1 MEPGRQRRKL
11 YVGPQVRRLRRD
23 RGLTQGQMAAELG
36 ISPSYVNLIE
46 RNQRPVSA
54 DILIR
59 LSSVYD
65 LDLSHLATADSDALF
80 GELAAAFADPIF
92 KSAGASREDAFDLAA
107 GNPVLGEAVAH
118 LYRAWRTAQAELVE
132 ARAAGRA
139 GQDADPVEEA
149 RAFLQTHRNHFPAI
163 DEAAEAIARELG
175 ASGASLFDT
184 LAQRFSGRHALRVR
198 LLPDDVMTGAYRR
211 LNRHAGELALSER
224 LDNASRVFHLALQLS
239 LIELQSVLDQ
249 TVNAA
254 RFTSDAGRRLSRAAL
269 ANYAAAAILLP
280 YEAFLKS
287 AKALAY
293 DIEALGRRFG
303 ASFEQVAHRLTTMQR
318 PGAEG
323 IAFFFVRVDAAGNM
337 SKRYSGD
344 VFPFARYGGSCPLWS
359 IHETFR
365 LPRRVLTQIIEL
377 PDGSRYFSIA
387 RTVQGGAGGF
397 NAPSAERA
405 VALGCRIE
413 DAGALVYAKGVDLE
427 HAGATPIGL
436 TCRLCERIN
445 CAARA
450 HPPLKRRLVIDEH
463 NRLAAPFSF
472 AFD

>member
-1 MEPGRQRRKL
+1 MAGDRQRRKL
-11 YVGPQVRRLRRD
+11 YVGPQVRRLRRE
-23 RGLTQGQMAAELG
+23 RGLTQAQMAADLE

-54 DILIR
+54 DLLIR
-59 LSSVYD
+59 LSAVYG
-65 LDLSHLATADSDALF
+65 LDLSHLAGADSDALF
-80 GELAAAFADPIF
+80 GELAGAFADPIF
-92 KSAGASREDAFDLAA
+92 RQAGATREDAFDLAA
-107 GNPVLGEAVAH
+107 GNPVLGEAVAN

-132 ARAAGRA
+132 ARAGRTPVE
-139 GQDADPVEEA
+139 ADPVEEA
-149 RAFLQTHRNHFPAI
+149 RGFIQGSRNHFASI
-163 DEAAEAIARELG
+163 DAAAERIAGELAAAG
-175 ASGASLFDT
+175 TSLFDA
-184 LAQRFSGRHALRVR
+184 LVARFQARHGLTVR
-198 LLPDDVMTGAYRR
+198 ILPDDVMVGAFRR
-211 LNRHAGELALSER
+211 LNRHAGELTLSER
-224 LDNASRVFHLALQLS
+224 LDLASRVFHLALQLS
-239 LIELQSVLDQ
+239 LIELQTPLDQ

-254 RFTSDAGRRLSRAAL
+254 RFTSDGGRRLSRAAL
-269 ANYAAAAILLP
+269 ANYAAAAIMLP

-287 AKALAY
+287 ATALKY
-293 DIEALGRRFG
+293 DVEAIGRRFG

-344 VFPFARYGGSCPLWS
+344 VFPFARYGGSCPLWT

-365 LPRRVLTQIIEL
+365 LPRRILTQIIEL

-397 NAPSAERA
+397 NAPAAERA
-405 VALGCRIE
+405 VALGCRLE
-413 DAGALVYAKGVDLE
+413 DAGALVYAQGLDL
-427 HAGATPIGL
+427 AAAPATPIGL
-436 TCRLCERIN
+436 TCRLCERSD

-450 HPPLKRRLVIDEH
+450 HPPLRRRLVIDEH

>member
-1 MEPGRQRRKL
+1 MATDRQRRKL
-11 YVGPQVRRLRRD
+11 YVGPHVRRLRRE
-23 RGLTQGQMAAELG
+23 RGLTQAQMAADLE

-54 DILIR
+54 DLLIR
-59 LSSVYD
+59 LSAVYG
-65 LDLSHLATADSDALF
+65 LDLSHLAGADSDVLF
-80 GELAAAFADPIF
+80 GELAGAFADPIF
-92 KSAGASREDAFDLAA
+92 RQAGATREDAFDLAA
-107 GNPVLGEAVAH
+107 GNPVLGEAVAN
-118 LYRAWRTAQAELVE
+118 LYRAWRNAQTELVE
-132 ARAAGRA
+132 ARAGRA
-139 GQDADPVEEA
+139 PAEADPVEEA
-149 RAFLQTHRNHFPAI
+149 RGFIQGNRNHFPAI
-163 DEAAEAIARELG
+163 DAGAESIAADLAG
-175 ASGASLFDT
+175 AGVSLFDA
-184 LAQRFSGRHALRVR
+184 LVARFEARHRLSVR
-198 LLPDDVMTGAYRR
+198 ILPDAVMVGAYRR
-211 LNRHAGELALSER
+211 LNRHARELSLSER
-224 LDNASRVFHLALQLS
+224 LDLASRVFHLALQLS
-239 LIELQSVLDQ
+239 LIELQPALDQ

-254 RFTSDAGRRLSRAAL
+254 RFTSDGGRRLSRAAL
-269 ANYAAAAILLP
+269 ANYAAAAIMLP

-287 AKALAY
+287 AAALKY
-293 DIEALGRRFG
+293 DVEAISRRFG

-344 VFPFARYGGSCPLWS
+344 VFPFARYGGSCPLWN

-365 LPRRVLTQIIEL
+365 LPRRILTQIIEL

-397 NAPSAERA
+397 NAPVAERA
-405 VALGCRIE
+405 VALGCRLE
-413 DAGALVYAKGVDLE
+413 DAGALIYAQGLDLS
-427 HAGATPIGL
+427 AAPATPIGL
-436 TCRLCERIN
+436 TCRLCERSD

-450 HPPLKRRLVIDEH
+450 YPPLKRRLVIDEH

>member
-1 MEPGRQRRKL
+1 
-11 YVGPQVRRLRRD
+11 
-23 RGLTQGQMAAELG
+23 MAADLE

-54 DILIR
+54 DLLVR
-59 LSSVYD
+59 LSAVYG
-65 LDLSHLATADSDALF
+65 LDLSHLGGAESDAVF
-80 GELAAAFADPIF
+80 AELSAAFADPIF
-92 KSAGASREDAFDLAA
+92 RTAGATREDAFDLAA
-107 GNPVLGEAVAH
+107 GNPILAEAVAS
-118 LYRAWRTAQAELVE
+118 LYRAWRAGQADLVE
-132 ARAAGRA
+132 ARAGRA
-139 GQDADPVEEA
+139 SPEGDPVEEA
-149 RAFLQTHRNHFPAI
+149 RGFIQANRNHFASI
-163 DEAAEAIARELG
+163 DAAAEAIAADLN
-175 ASGASLFDT
+175 AAGASLYDA
-184 LAQRFSGRHALRVR
+184 LARRFLDIHRLRVR
-198 LLPDDVMTGAYRR
+198 VLPDDVMVGAFRR
-211 LNRHAGELALSER
+211 LNRHAGELSLSER
-224 LDNASRVFHLALQLS
+224 LDMASRVFHLSLQLS
-239 LIELQSVLDQ
+239 LIELQGALDQ

-269 ANYAAAAILLP
+269 ANYAAAAIMLP

-287 AKALAY
+287 AKSLSY
-293 DIEALGRRFG
+293 DVEAIGRRFG

-344 VFPFARYGGSCPLWS
+344 VFPFARYGGSCPLWTV
-359 IHETFR
+359 HETFR

-377 PDGSRYFSIA
+377 PDGQRYFSIA

-397 NAPSAERA
+397 NAPVAERA
-405 VALGCRIE
+405 VALGCRLG
-413 DAGALVYAKGVDLE
+413 DAKSLIYARGTDLD
-427 HAGATPIGL
+427 AAPATPIGL
-436 TCRLCERIN
+436 TCRLCERID

-450 HPPLKRRLVIDEH
+450 HPPMRRRLVIDEH

>member
-1 MEPGRQRRKL
+1 MDAGRQRRKL

-23 RGLTQGQMAAELG
+23 RGLTQAQMAGDLQ

-59 LSSVYD
+59 LSSVYG

-80 GELAAAFADPIF
+80 SELAGAFADPIF
-92 KSAGASREDAFDLAA
+92 KNAGASREDAFDLAA
-107 GNPVLGEAVAH
+107 GNPVLGEAVAQ
-118 LYRAWRTAQAELVE
+118 LYRAWRSAQTELVE
-132 ARAAGRA
+132 ARAAGRGGA
-139 GQDADPVEEA
+139 DADPVEEA
-149 RAFLQTHRNHFPAI
+149 RAFLQANRNHFPAI
-163 DEAAEAIARELG
+163 DAAAERIAGELSADG
-175 ASGASLFDT
+175 TSLIDA
-184 LAQRFSGRHALRVR
+184 LAARFAGRHRYKVR
-198 LLPDDVMTGAYRR
+198 ILPDEVMTGAYRR

-224 LDNASRVFHLALQLS
+224 LDNASRVFQLALQLS
-239 LIELQSVLDQ
+239 LIELQGALDQ

-254 RFTSDAGRRLSRAAL
+254 RFTSDGGRRLSRAAL
-269 ANYAAAAILLP
+269 ANYAAAAIMMP
-280 YEAFLKS
+280 YEAFLNAAKS
-287 AKALAY
+287 LKY
-293 DIEALGRRFG
+293 DVEAIGRRFG

-323 IAFFFVRVDAAGNM
+323 VAFFFVRVDAAGNM

-344 VFPFARYGGSCPLWS
+344 VFPFARFGGSCPLWN

-365 LPRRVLTQIIEL
+365 LPRRILTQIIAL
-377 PDGSRYFSIA
+377 PDGARYFSIA

-413 DAGALVYAKGVDLE
+413 DAGALIYAQGLDPE
-427 HAGATPIGL
+427 RAAATPIGL
-436 TCRLCERIN
+436 TCRLCERID

-450 HPPLKRRLVIDEH
+450 YPPPKRRLVIDEQS
-463 NRLAAPFSF
+463 RLAAPFSF

>member
-1 MEPGRQRRKL
+1 
-11 YVGPQVRRLRRD
+11 
-23 RGLTQGQMAAELG
+23 MAADLE

-54 DILIR
+54 DLLIR
-59 LSSVYD
+59 LSAVYG
-65 LDLSHLATADSDALF
+65 LDLSHLAGAGSDALF
-80 GELAAAFADPIF
+80 GELAGAFADPIF
-92 KSAGASREDAFDLAA
+92 RQAGATREDAFDLAA
-107 GNPVLGEAVAH
+107 GNPVLGEAVAS

-132 ARAAGRA
+132 ARAGRA
-139 GQDADPVEEA
+139 PQDADPVEEA
-149 RAFLQTHRNHFPAI
+149 RTFIQGSRNHFPPI
-163 DEAAEAIARELG
+163 DSAAERIAAELS
-175 ASGASLFDT
+175 ASGASLFDA
-184 LAQRFSGRHALRVR
+184 LAARFKDRHGIKVRV
-198 LLPDDVMTGAYRR
+198 LPDDVMVGAYRR

-239 LIELQSVLDQ
+239 LIELQTPLDQ

-254 RFTSDAGRRLSRAAL
+254 RFTSDGGRRLSRAAL
-269 ANYAAAAILLP
+269 ANYAAAAIMLP

-287 AKALAY
+287 AKALSY
-293 DIEALGRRFG
+293 DVEAIGRRFG

-323 IAFFFVRVDAAGNM
+323 VAFFFVRVDAAGNM
-337 SKRYSGD
+337 SKRFSGD
-344 VFPFARYGGSCPLWS
+344 VFPFARYGGSCPLWN

-365 LPRRVLTQIIEL
+365 LPRRILTQIIEL

-387 RTVQGGAGGF
+387 RTVQGGVGGF
-397 NAPSAERA
+397 KAPVAERA
-405 VALGCRIE
+405 VALGCRLE
-413 DAGALVYAKGVDLE
+413 DANALVYAQGVALAD
-427 HAGATPIGL
+427 APATPIGL
-436 TCRLCERIN
+436 TCRLCERSD

>member
-1 MEPGRQRRKL
+1 MATANQRRKL
-11 YVGPQVRRLRRD
+11 YIGPQIRRIRRE
-23 RGLTQGQMAAELG
+23 RSLTQAQVAADLE

-54 DILIR
+54 DLLIR
-59 LSSVYD
+59 LSAVYGI
-65 LDLSHLATADSDALF
+65 DLSQFGGADSDALF
-80 GELAAAFADPIF
+80 AELAAAFADPLF
-92 KSAGASREDAFDLAA
+92 KNAGVTREDAFDLAA
-107 GNPVLGEAVAH
+107 GNPILGQAVAS
-118 LYRAWRTAQAELVE
+118 LYRAWRTAQADLVE
-132 ARAAGRA
+132 TRAGRA
-139 GQDADPVEEA
+139 SLDADPVEEA
-149 RAFLQTHRNHFPAI
+149 RAFIQTNRNHFAGV
-163 DEAAEAIARELG
+163 DAAAEAIAAELSADG
-175 ASGASLFDT
+175 SSLNDA
-184 LAQRFSGRHALRVR
+184 LVARFAGRHGLKVR
-198 LLPDDVMTGAYRR
+198 FLPDDVMTGAYRR
-211 LNRHAGELALSER
+211 LNRHAGELSLSER
-224 LDNASRVFHLALQLS
+224 LDNASRVFHLSLQLA
-239 LIELQSVLDQ
+239 LIELQAALDQ

-269 ANYAAAAILLP
+269 ANYAAAAIMLP

-287 AKALAY
+287 AKALKY
-293 DIEALGRRFG
+293 DVEAIGRRFG

-323 IAFFFVRVDAAGNM
+323 VPFFFVRVDAAGNM

-344 VFPFARYGGSCPLWS
+344 VFPFARYGGSCPLWN

-365 LPRRVLTQIIEL
+365 LPRRILTQIIEL

-387 RTVQGGAGGF
+387 RTVQGGAAGYG
-397 NAPSAERA
+397 APVAERA
-405 VALGCRIE
+405 VALGCRLE
-413 DAGALVYAKGVDLE
+413 DAGALIYAQGADPS
-427 HAGATPIGL
+427 AAPATPIGL
-436 TCRLCERIN
+436 TCRLCERID

>member
-1 MEPGRQRRKL
+1 MAAEKPRRKL
-11 YVGPQVRRLRRD
+11 YVGPQVRRIRRD
-23 RGLTQGQMAAELG
+23 RGLTQAQMASSLD

-54 DILIR
+54 DLLIR
-59 LSSVYD
+59 LSAVYGID
-65 LDLSHLATADSDALF
+65 LAQFGGSDSDALF
-80 GELAAAFADPIF
+80 TELSAAFADPIF
-92 KSAGASREDAFDLAA
+92 RSAGTTREDAFDLAA
-107 GNPVLGEAVAH
+107 GNPILGEAVAS
-118 LYRAWRTAQAELVE
+118 LYRAWRTAQADLVE
-132 ARAAGRA
+132 ARAGRA
-139 GQDADPVEEA
+139 SLDADPVEEA
-149 RAFLQTHRNHFPAI
+149 RTFIQASRNHFAGV
-163 DEAAEAIARELG
+163 DAAAEAVAAELSVDGTSLLDALMKRFARLHG
-175 ASGASLFDT
+175 LKV
-184 LAQRFSGRHALRVR
+184 RV
-198 LLPDDVMTGAYRR
+198 LPDDVMVGAYRR
-211 LNRHAGELALSER
+211 LNRHAGELSLSER
-224 LDNASRVFHLALQLS
+224 LDTASRVFHLSLQLA
-239 LIELQSVLDQ
+239 LIELQGALDQ

-269 ANYAAAAILLP
+269 ANYAAAAIMLP

-293 DIEALGRRFG
+293 DVEAIGRRFG

-323 IAFFFVRVDAAGNM
+323 VAFFFVRVDAAGNM

-344 VFPFARYGGSCPLWS
+344 VFPFARYGGSCPLWN

-365 LPRRVLTQIIEL
+365 LPRRILTQIIEL
-377 PDGSRYFSIA
+377 PGGARYFSIA
-387 RTVQGGAGGF
+387 RTVQGGAGGYG
-397 NAPSAERA
+397 APSAERA

-413 DAGALVYAKGVDLE
+413 DAGALIYAQGADL
-427 HAGATPIGL
+427 AAALATPIGL
-436 TCRLCERIN
+436 TCRLCERVD

>member
-1 MEPGRQRRKL
+1 MAADKPRRKL
-11 YVGPQVRRLRRD
+11 YIGPQVRRIRRE
-23 RGLTQGQMAAELG
+23 RGLTQAQLAGSLG

-54 DILIR
+54 DLLVR
-59 LSSVYD
+59 LSAVYG
-65 LDLSHLATADSDALF
+65 LDVSHLGGGESDTLF
-80 GELAAAFADPIF
+80 TELAGAFADPIF
-92 KSAGASREDAFDLAA
+92 RSAGATREDAFDLAA
-107 GNPVLGEAVAH
+107 GNPILGEAVAN
-118 LYRAWRTAQAELVE
+118 LYRAWRTSQADLVE
-132 ARAAGRA
+132 ARAGRSTL
-139 GQDADPVEEA
+139 DSDPVEEA
-149 RAFLQTHRNHFPAI
+149 RAFLQSNRNHFA
-163 DEAAEAIARELG
+163 DLDRAAEAIAADLSVG
-175 ASGASLFDT
+175 GASLLDA
-184 LAQRFSGRHALRVR
+184 LIARFKSRHGLRVR
-198 LLPDDVMTGAYRR
+198 FLPDDVMTGAYRR
-211 LNRHAGELALSER
+211 LNRHSGELSLSER
-224 LDNASRVFHLALQLS
+224 LDAASRVFHLALQLS
-239 LIELQSVLDQ
+239 LIELQGALDQ

-269 ANYAAAAILLP
+269 GNYAAAAIMLP
-280 YEAFLKS
+280 YDTFLKS
-287 AKALAY
+287 AKELRY
-293 DIEALGRRFG
+293 DVEAIGRRFG

-344 VFPFARYGGSCPLWS
+344 VFPFARYGGSCPLWN

-365 LPRRVLTQIIEL
+365 LPRRILTQIIEL

-397 NAPSAERA
+397 NAPVAERA

-413 DAGALVYAKGVDLE
+413 DARALVYAQGTDLD
-427 HAGATPIGL
+427 AAPATPIGL
-436 TCRLCERIN
+436 TCRLCERTN

-450 HPPLKRRLVIDEH
+450 HPPIKRRLVIDEH

>member
-1 MEPGRQRRKL
+1 MEAGRQRRKL

-23 RGLTQGQMAAELG
+23 RGLTQAQMAGDLE

-59 LSSVYD
+59 LSTVYG
-65 LDLSHLATADSDALF
+65 LDLSHLAAADSDALF
-80 GELAAAFADPIF
+80 SELAGAFADPIF
-92 KSAGASREDAFDLAA
+92 KNAGASREDAFDLAA
-107 GNPVLGEAVAH
+107 GNPILAEAVAG
-118 LYRAWRTAQAELVE
+118 LYRAWRTAQADLVE
-132 ARAAGRA
+132 ARAGRA
-139 GQDADPVEEA
+139 APDADPVEEA
-149 RAFLQTHRNHFPAI
+149 RAFIQTNRNHFPI
-163 DEAAEAIARELG
+163 LDGAAEAIAAELSAG
-175 ASGASLFDT
+175 GASLTDG
-184 LAQRFSGRHALRVR
+184 LVARFAGRHGLKVR
-198 LLPDDVMTGAYRR
+198 FLPDDVMVGAYRR

-224 LDNASRVFHLALQLS
+224 LDNASRVFHLSLQLA
-239 LIELQSVLDQ
+239 LIELQGALDQ

-269 ANYAAAAILLP
+269 ANYAAAAIMLP

-287 AKALAY
+287 AKTLAY
-293 DIEALGRRFG
+293 DVEAIGRRFG

-318 PGAEG
+318 EGAEG

-344 VFPFARYGGSCPLWS
+344 VFPFARYGGSCPLWN

-365 LPRRVLTQIIEL
+365 LPRRILTQIIEL

-387 RTVQGGAGGF
+387 RTVQGGVGGYG
-397 NAPSAERA
+397 APSAERA
-405 VALGCRIE
+405 VALGCRLA
-413 DAGALVYAKGVDLE
+413 DAGALIYARGLDLPG
-427 HAGATPIGL
+427 APATPIGL
-436 TCRLCERIN
+436 TCRLCERVD

-450 HPPLKRRLVIDEH
+450 HPPMKRRLVIDEH